1 MNNVTVNNK
10 KLESNQFASI
20 KDKDLRCRNIATM
33 ILNYKEDEG
42 ESTALQYAAINV
54 KPTDEEHVKG
64 WVLKLAKERGYEEI
78 SH

>member
-1 MNNVTVNNK
+1 
-10 KLESNQFASI
+10 
-20 KDKDLRCRNIATM
+20 M

-42 ESTALQYAAINV
+42 EATALQYAAINV